1 MGKPPVRLVLWDGSV
16 PYDPGRAI
24 GTIRF
29 RTRAAFWKSL
39 ASPELGMG
47 DAFTAGELSIDG
59 DLIDVLYHC
68 AIGIACV
75 GQERFKRSFFG
86 RLPVPGINSVAGS
99 AKHIAHHYD
108 LGNDFYRLWLDKQMV
123 YTCAY
128 YPSADASL
136 ERAQFAKMDHVARKL
151 QLKPGMSVFEAGC
164 GWGALAL
171 HMARR
176 YGVNVCAFNIS
187 KEQLAYARER
197 AAQTGLANRVTFIE
211 DDYRNIRGQC
221 DAFVSIGMLEHVGLD
236 HYAKLGTIIK
246 QTLAPHGHALV
257 HSVGRARP
265 MPVNAWLEK
274 RIFPGS
280 QPPSISEM
288 MQIFE
293 PNALVVSDIEN
304 LRLHY
309 AQTLTEWLRR
319 FDACIDDVQALYDD
333 TFVRAWR
340 LYLAGCAASF
350 KASSLQLYQVVVTHP
365 RHNAIPV
372 NRAHLYQEMVSPRWD
387 M

>member
-1 MGKPPVRLVLWDGSV
+1 
-16 PYDPGRAI
+16 
-24 GTIRF
+24 
-29 RTRAAFWKSL
+29 
-39 ASPELGMG
+39 
-47 DAFTAGELSIDG
+47 
-59 DLIDVLYHC
+59 
-68 AIGIACV
+68 
-75 GQERFKRSFFG
+75 
-86 RLPVPGINSVAGS
+86 
-99 AKHIAHHYD
+99 
-108 LGNDFYRLWLDKQMV
+108 
-123 YTCAY
+123 
-128 YPSADASL
+128 
-136 ERAQFAKMDHVARKL
+136 
-151 QLKPGMSVFEAGC
+151 
-164 GWGALAL
+164 
-171 HMARR
+171 
-176 YGVNVCAFNIS
+176 
-187 KEQLAYARER
+187 
-197 AAQTGLANRVTFIE
+197 
-211 DDYRNIRGQC
+211 
-221 DAFVSIGMLEHVGLD
+221 
-236 HYAKLGTIIK
+236 
-246 QTLAPHGHALV
+246 
-257 HSVGRARP
+257 